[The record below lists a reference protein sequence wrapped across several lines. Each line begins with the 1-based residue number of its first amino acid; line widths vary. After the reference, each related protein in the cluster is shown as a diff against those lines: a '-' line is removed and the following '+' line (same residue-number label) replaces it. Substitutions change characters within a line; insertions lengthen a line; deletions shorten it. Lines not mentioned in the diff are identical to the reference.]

1 MERVYKCPICG
12 NTYASLKDMYKCAQK
27 CEAEEMEAE
36 KNKTREAM
44 EKAEKE
50 INDLYQTIKSKIN
63 DFNTR
68 YPSVHYDI
76 SITRG
81 SKKKTSA
88 NDNEEFTN
96 KMLEELK
103 NVNPA
108 LNYTKTDLE
117 NFLESL
123 IEDWGL

>member
-1 MERVYKCPICG
+1 MSRVYKCPICG
-12 NTYASLKDMYKCAQK
+12 ETYTSLQDMYQCAQK
-27 CEAEEMEAE
+27 CEAKEKEVEE
-36 KNKTREAM
+36 KKTREAM
-44 EKAEKE
+44 KKVEKE
-50 INDLYQTIKSKIN
+50 INDLYQTLKSKIN

-81 SKKKTSA
+81 GKKTSA
-88 NDNEEFTN
+88 NDNEEFAD
-96 KMLEELK
+96 KMFEELK
-103 NVNPA
+103 NANPA

-117 NFLESL
+117 EFLESL

>member
-1 MERVYKCPICG
+1 MSRVYKCPICG
-12 NTYASLKDMYKCAQK
+12 ETYTSLQDMYKCAQK
-27 CEAEEMEAE
+27 CEAKEKEMEE
-36 KNKTREAM
+36 KKTREAM
-44 EKAEKE
+44 EKAERQ

-63 DFNTR
+63 DFNAR
-68 YPSVHYDI
+68 YPSAHYDI

-81 SKKKTSA
+81 SKKETPS

-96 KMLEELK
+96 KMYEGLK

-117 NFLESL
+117 EFLEGL